1 MTLIAQSPI
10 LNTKQKPASSRH
22 SPFPFS
28 VVIRSLLFFST
39 FLAAAAQQPTV
50 VKLTLHDTVQP
61 ISASY
66 LQRGLDYAAAQHAS
80 AVLLSLGTPGGL
92 LTSTREMVSAMERSP
107 VPVIVYV
114 EPTGARAGSA
124 GFFLLEAAD
133 IAAMAPGTNAGAA
146 HPILEGRTLD
156 PILKKK
162 VEEDATAFLRS
173 IDAPRHR
180 NEKAGSD
187 AIIDAR
193 SYSADEA
200 LKLHLIDLIAP
211 DERTLLNQLD
221 GRPVTRFNG
230 SASTLHLAN
239 AIIQP
244 LPPSTR
250 ERLLTTLA
258 NPDLAVLLLV
268 AGLLLIY
275 LEFNI
280 PGTVVPGALG
290 ALCVLLAL
298 CGLDLLPIQHTAV
311 ALLLLSFALILLE
324 IKFSSHGILA
334 MLGTATLIF
343 GLLTL
348 VDGPPEMRVH
358 ASTAVAAGLTF
369 GMITF
374 GLAWIAVRARRN
386 KHLTGAE
393 AMTGLLAQARTPL
406 HPQGGH
412 PGQVL
417 VRGELWSA
425 FLAPDSPP
433 VSVEQQTVVVAVEGL
448 ALIVRALPPKV

>member
-1 MTLIAQSPI
+1 MTPTTGDSRLNSLQNPRRSRPRSSKLIKALS
-10 LNTKQKPASSRH
+10 LFL
-22 SPFPFS
+22 FP
-28 VVIRSLLFFST
+28 LTL
-39 FLAAAAQQPTV
+39 LAARAQPTV

-61 ISASY
+61 ISAAY
-66 LQRGLDYAAAQHAS
+66 LQRGLDYAASQHAS

-92 LTSTREMVSAMERSP
+92 LTSMREMVSAIERSP
-107 VPVIVYV
+107 VPVIVYI

-133 IAAMAPGTNAGAA
+133 VAVMAPGTNAGAA
-146 HPILEGRTLD
+146 HPIIEGRTLD

-162 VEEDATAFLRS
+162 LEEDTTALLRS

-200 LKLHLIDLIAP
+200 LNLKLIDQISP
-211 DERTLLNQLD
+211 DERSLLTQLN
-221 GRPVTRFNG
+221 GRTITRFNG
-230 SASTLHLAN
+230 TTTTLNLAN
-239 AIIQP
+239 ATIQP
-244 LPPSTR
+244 VPPSTR

-258 NPDLAVLLLV
+258 NPDLDVLLLI

-280 PGTVVPGALG
+280 PGTIVPGALG
-290 ALCVLLAL
+290 ALSVLLAL
-298 CGLDLLPIQHTAV
+298 CGFNLLPIQHTSI
-311 ALLLLSFALILLE
+311 ALLLLAFALILLE
-324 IKFSSHGILA
+324 VKFSSHGILA
-334 MLGTATLIF
+334 ILGSVTLVF

-348 VDGPPEMRVH
+348 VDGPPELRVH
-358 ASTAVAAGLTF
+358 TGTALTAGLAF
-369 GMITF
+369 GGISF
-374 GLAWIAVRARRN
+374 GLAWIALKARRN
-386 KHLTGAE
+386 KHLTGPE
-393 AMTGLLAQARTPL
+393 AMTGLLAEVRTPL
-406 HPQGGH
+406 HLPGGR

-425 FLAPDSPP
+425 FLAPDSLP
-433 VSVEQQTVVVAVEGL
+433 VNVEQQTVVVAVEGL
-448 ALIVRALPPKV
+448 SLIVRALPPKV